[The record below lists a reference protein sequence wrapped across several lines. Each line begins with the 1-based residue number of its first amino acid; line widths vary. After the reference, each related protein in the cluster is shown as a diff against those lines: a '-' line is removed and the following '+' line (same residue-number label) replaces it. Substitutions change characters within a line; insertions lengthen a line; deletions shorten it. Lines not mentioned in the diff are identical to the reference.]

1 MLNILEFL
9 PVPPDASLIYEGSYN
24 PTWVIISVLL
34 AILASYAALSA
45 SNRIKS
51 LHNTTSRLTWALISA
66 LTLGVGIWSM
76 HFIGMLALNLPCV
89 IEYDTF
95 TTLISIVPAILAG
108 GVALG
113 LAWHGETRLSIG
125 VRSVLLGA
133 GIGTMHYTGMAAMRL
148 DGFVRYDPS
157 LFALS
162 ILVAI
167 ALSYLALHV
176 KVSLKQP
183 HDALA
188 AVILGAAV
196 SGMHYTAMTA
206 AYFVRGDGAALPST
220 VFTTNTLAIAVALT
234 TAFLA
239 LGALTLAAISRNR
252 EIMDQLR
259 DSEER
264 WKFALEGVGDGVW
277 DWYPQTDKA
286 VFSLR
291 WKEMLGY
298 AENEFPDTGTAWV
311 EHLHPDDKDRTLS
324 TVQEYFASDR
334 AHYIVEFR
342 MRCKDGSWKWI
353 MGRGKLISRDAAG
366 NPLRMIGTHTDIT
379 ERKQS
384 EAEILRF
391 KHILDNTLDMIF
403 MFEPETFRFFYV
415 NQGAILSMGYSEKE
429 LLLMTLRQINPLISA
444 PKFRL
449 LITPI
454 LSGEQS
460 SLHFESVQRRKDGS
474 DFPVDI
480 FLQLVTE
487 TNGSGMFVAI
497 VRDITEYK
505 QSEAELLRAA
515 VAVAVA
521 NDASTAKSAFLSNM
535 SHEIRTPM
543 NSIIGMAHLV
553 LKTELSPKQRD
564 YIGKIQYSSQHL
576 LDLINDI
583 LDFSKIEADKIVIE
597 ALDFQLGSMIAD
609 MSSQIEHSATAK
621 GLALL
626 IDIDPRLSEPLLGDP
641 LRLRQILLNYIGNAI
656 KFTPLGKITVRVR
669 LLEEEADNLLLR
681 FEVQDTGIGMNEA
694 AMAQLFQPFQ
704 QADASTTRNYGGTG
718 LGLAISK
725 KLAELMGG
733 EVGVESQLTQG
744 STFWFTARL
753 GRGVATTEA
762 AERPPSDLSRVK
774 GAAIL
779 LVEDNLFNQQVAQEI
794 LEDAGAIVT
803 IANNGQEAID
813 WLLKAHFDCV
823 LMDVQMPVMDGL
835 EATRQIRANP
845 ALSATPVIGLTAN
858 AGTEDQTRC
867 FDAGMNDFLSKPFD
881 PDRFFAVLSAWLP
894 QRPGLSL
901 PAHTDSAEVAQPL
914 PNDAIPAATLSVA
927 SAVDVSVIDAGVIDL
942 AVLAKSVG
950 SKPEKIR
957 KYALMFVSSTHD
969 TLDEI
974 ETTLALA
981 DMLAVSALGHR
992 AKSSA
997 KTVGALGF
1005 ADLCLSLERCKRAED
1020 YEEACSIVAQ
1030 MRPLLAR
1037 IAEQIDRET
1046 N

>member
-89 IEYDTF
+89 IEYDPF
-95 TTLISIVPAILAG
+95 ITLISIVPAILAG

-162 ILVAI
+162 IFVAI

-176 KVSLKQP
+176 KDSLKQP

-206 AYFVRGDGAALPST
+206 AYFVRGDGAALPAT

-239 LGALTLAAISRNR
+239 LGALALAAISRNR
-252 EIMDQLR
+252 EMTDQLLR
-259 DSEER
+259 LNVSLEER
-264 WKFALEGVGDGVW
+264 
-277 DWYPQTDKA
+277 
-286 VFSLR
+286 
-291 WKEMLGY
+291 
-298 AENEFPDTGTAWV
+298 
-311 EHLHPDDKDRTLS
+311 
-324 TVQEYFASDR
+324 VQERTIALTKE
-334 AHYIVEFR
+334 V
-342 MRCKDGSWKWI
+342 
-353 MGRGKLISRDAAG
+353 
-366 NPLRMIGTHTDIT
+366 T
-379 ERKQS
+379 ERKLAQAEMLHLNARHLALTKNAAIDEGARKLAFQEICKATS
-384 EAEILRF
+384 QALDVARVSIWYYDDDREAIVCEELY
-391 KHILDNTLDMIF
+391 
-403 MFEPETFRFFYV
+403 E
-415 NQGAILSMGYSEKE
+415 QGADTHSSGL
-429 LLLMTLRQINPLISA
+429 TLFQ
-444 PKFRL
+444 K
-449 LITPI
+449 
-454 LSGEQS
+454 
-460 SLHFESVQRRKDGS
+460 
-474 DFPVDI
+474 DFPCYFAYLREERVLAAHDAHTNAATAEFSSVYLTPLGI
-480 FLQLVTE
+480 NSMLDAPIRFEGKLWGVVCIEHIGPLRTWSTE
-487 TNGSGMFVAI
+487 EQTFGASITDFAVRALSAERKAVAQ
-497 VRDITEYK
+497 TAL
-505 QSEAELLRAA
+505 AELNTNLERLVEQRTADLVRTE
-515 VAVAVA
+515 VAVALA
-521 NDASTAKSAFLSNM
+521 NDANAAKSAFLSNM

-564 YIGKIQYSSQHL
+564 YIGKIQYSSRHL

-609 MSSQIEHSATAK
+609 MSSQLEHVATAK

-626 IDIDPRLSEPLLGDP
+626 VDIDPQLSQPLRGDP

-704 QADASTTRNYGGTG
+704 QADTSTTRNYGGTG

-733 EVGVESQLTQG
+733 EVGVESQPALG

-753 GRGVATTEA
+753 GRGVVTTASA
-762 AERPPSDLSRVK
+762 ARPSFDPSRIK

-779 LVEDNLFNQQVAQEI
+779 LVEDNLFNQQVGQEI

-901 PAHTDSAEVAQPL
+901 PARTDSAEVAQPL
-914 PNDAIPAATLSVA
+914 PNDAIPAAAISVA
-927 SAVDVSVIDAGVIDL
+927 TAVDVSVIDASVIDL

-950 SKPEKIR
+950 PKPEKIR

-969 TLDEI
+969 TLAEI
-974 ETTLALA
+974 TTTLANA
-981 DMLAVSALGHR
+981 DMLGVSALGHR

-1005 ADLCLSLERCKRAED
+1005 ADLCLSLEQCKRAED
-1020 YEEACSIVAQ
+1020 YDKACGIVAQ
-1030 MRPLLAR
+1030 MQPLLAR
-1037 IAEQIDRET
+1037 IAKQIDKET